1 MVAILMISAKLATL
15 GILKIKVFLNKDYY
29 VIIFVHD
36 VTSKILSR
44 GSNHIVDVVMWR
56 RNFVNSSIHSGEV
69 IITTV
74 L

>member
-1 MVAILMISAKLATL
+1 MKVVLIDMVAILMISAKLATL

-44 GSNHIVDVVMWR
+44 GSNHIVDVVM
-56 RNFVNSSIHSGEV
+56 
-69 IITTV
+69 
-74 L
+74 